1 MKNVNIIYES
11 NRGYQSLDI
20 TDTLYKERVIFL
32 DDEINPTT
40 ALETIKQLVA
50 LDRESNDEI
59 KLFINSPGGCVTSG
73 LAICDTIEI
82 IKSPVT
88 TVCIGLAA
96 SMGAVIFLHGKN
108 RQMMKHSKI
117 MLHDPSFGG
126 GNLRGKKP
134 HEIETELN
142 ELREVQETLVNII
155 SEKTG
160 KPKEEVYEI
169 TKKDTY
175 FDFEKAR
182 YFGIATNILTKF

>member
-20 TDTLYKERVIFL
+20 TDTLYKKRAIFL

-50 LDRESNDEI
+50 LDGESNDEI

-96 SMGAVIFLHGKN
+96 SMGAVIFLHGKK

-142 ELREVQETLVNII
+142 ELREVQETLVDII

-175 FDFEKAR
+175 FDFEKACD
-182 YFGIATNILTKF
+182 FGIATNILTKF